1 MARMRRAALP
11 TTSAPLATALD
22 SVPRLVVRQARDWA
36 ELLAWETPNRYAL
49 VTEEGA
55 LAGWALEQ
63 PGGAGAFLARWF
75 LKANRPFEMGVFPAA
90 DTHRPSLTFRRP
102 FTWLFARLEV
112 VGEGGRPLGTIQQ
125 RFSILRKRLD
135 VVAPGGRL
143 LARIPGPLLHPWTFI
158 ATAGETDRELGR
170 IEKKWSGAV
179 GELFTDADTFLVTF
193 GRADADLRRLL
204 LAAAVL
210 VDFRWFEDTE

>member
-1 MARMRRAALP
+1 MQRMRRAALP
-11 TTSAPLATALD
+11 STTAPLSTALD
-22 SVPRLVVRQARDWA
+22 SAPRLVVRQARDWA

-75 LKANRPFEMGVFPAA
+75 LKANRPFEMGVYPAA
-90 DTHRPSLTFRRP
+90 DTHAAALTLSRP
-102 FTWLFARLEV
+102 FTWFFARIEV
-112 VGEGGRPLGTIQQ
+112 LGEGGRPLGTIQQ

-135 VVAPGGRL
+135 VLAPGGRV
-143 LARIPGPLLHPWTFI
+143 LARITGPLLHPWTFI
-158 ATAGETDRELGR
+158 ATAGESDRELGR
-170 IEKKWSGAV
+170 IEKKWSGGV
-179 GELFTDADTFLVTF
+179 SELFTDADTFLVTF
-193 GRADADLRRLL
+193 GGADATLRRLL